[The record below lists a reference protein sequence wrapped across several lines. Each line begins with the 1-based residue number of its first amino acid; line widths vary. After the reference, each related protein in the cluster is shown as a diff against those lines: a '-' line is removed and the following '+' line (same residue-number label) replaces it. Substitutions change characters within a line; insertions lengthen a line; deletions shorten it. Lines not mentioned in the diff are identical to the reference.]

1 MNRLF
6 LLMMLL
12 LSGCC
17 LKAQTAMDIA
27 GEMIPGIN
35 LGNTMEACPC
45 NWLSNKLDWE
55 TGWQR
60 TKTTQKVIDCFRD
73 QGFKSVR
80 IPCSWFMHTDANY
93 NIDKPW
99 MDRVQEIVDYCI
111 KDDLY
116 VLLNDHWD
124 NGWVENS
131 FNDLSESTQAEKCRI
146 MKILWTQIA
155 ERFKDYDYH
164 LLFGGLNEPNAGDD
178 KNKIA
183 ALIRYEQ
190 AFIDAVRATGGNNE
204 KRILVVQGPDTNIEH
219 TYNYFNIN
227 NLKDSA
233 SDALMMEVHFYGPY
247 NFVMMEKDESWGNM
261 AYYWGAANH
270 VSGSTHNSTWGE
282 ENWVMQQFNMMKK
295 KFAQNGIPTIIGEYG
310 AIWRKMPSGEN
321 QDKHDASVKL
331 WYQTVTK
338 YAISSGCVP
347 MVWDTNSDR
356 GLINR
361 TTCSVVCKAAM
372 EGITEGVNKVKWNYA
387 SSLDNIPLGSKSGDT
402 RMYNLQGVQVDENYH
417 GIVIKNGH
425 KFMR

>member
-1 MNRLF
+1 MKKQI
-6 LLMMLL
+6 LLTMLL
-12 LSGCC
+12 VASCSM
-17 LKAQTAMDIA
+17 KAQTAMDIA

-45 NWLSNKLDWE
+45 TWLTNKLDWE

-155 ERFKDYDYH
+155 ERFKDYDHH

-233 SDALMMEVHFYGPY
+233 SGALMMEVHFYGPY
-247 NFVMMEKDESWGNM
+247 NFAMMEKDESWGNM

-270 VSGSTHNSTWGE
+270 VSGSAHNSTWGE
-282 ENWVMQQFNMMKK
+282 ESWVMQQFNMMKK

-310 AIWRKMPSGEN
+310 AVWRKMPSGEN
-321 QDKHDASVKL
+321 QDKHDASIKL
-331 WYQTVTK
+331 WYKTVTQ

-417 GIVIKNGH
+417 GIVVKNGH